1 IDEPGVVLV
10 RIIMMIFFI
19 IYISLVFVSCNIT
32 DSQNEKMNE
41 SELKEAH
48 LYDIYFIKKDPKTT
62 EKQPLSKVIK
72 LAFTQNDSSL
82 GNTIAMDLENNTI
95 YIDPWMS
102 SMGINYKSESK
113 PIDDIDE
120 AVNILEKYNV
130 QDWKEDYSYED
141 PSSYEDGYAWS
152 LYLQFEDGTVERHKG
167 TGSFAKEI
175 TPENYNDFSQKL
187 NDFVEERLKDES

>member
-1 IDEPGVVLV
+1 MKKIALFM
-10 RIIMMIFFI
+10 ISISICLIM
-19 IYISLVFVSCNIT
+19 VGCK
-32 DSQNEKMNE
+32 DSENGYSEG
-41 SELKEAH
+41 SELKEEH
-48 LYDIYFIKKDPKTT
+48 LYDIYFIKKAPKTT

-102 SMGINYKSESK
+102 SMGINYKDESK

>member
-1 IDEPGVVLV
+1 
-10 RIIMMIFFI
+10 MFFFI
-19 IYISLVFVSCNIT
+19 IYISRVYVFCNIT
-32 DSQNEKMNE
+32 DYQNEEMKE
-41 SELKEAH
+41 TELKEAH
-48 LYDIYFIKKDPKTT
+48 LYDICFIKKAPKTT

-72 LAFTQNDSSL
+72 LASTQNDSSL

-130 QDWKEDYSYED
+130 QDWKEDYSY
-141 PSSYEDGYAWS
+141 
-152 LYLQFEDGTVERHKG
+152 
-167 TGSFAKEI
+167 
-175 TPENYNDFSQKL
+175 
-187 NDFVEERLKDES
+187 

>member
-1 IDEPGVVLV
+1 V

-19 IYISLVFVSCNIT
+19 IYISLVFVCCYMT
-32 DSQNEKMNE
+32 ETQNEKKKE
-41 SELKEAH
+41 SELKDEH
-48 LYDIYFIKKDPKTT
+48 LYDIYFIKKALKTT

-72 LAFTQNDSSL
+72 LAFTQKDSSL

-102 SMGINYKSESK
+102 SMGINYKDESK

-141 PSSYEDGYAWS
+141 P
-152 LYLQFEDGTVERHKG
+152 
-167 TGSFAKEI
+167 
-175 TPENYNDFSQKL
+175 
-187 NDFVEERLKDES
+187 